1 MGFYDEEDRQM
12 RDIKDKSL
20 CCGCTAC
27 MAVCPH
33 DAVSMKE
40 DVLGF
45 RYPVVD
51 PEKCTGCGLCDDV
64 CDFQSA
70 GGSDIPLGKGIECF
84 AAVHKDRDVLSSSQS
99 GGAFTALS
107 DVVLKEGGVVYGA
120 CFNDD
125 FSVSHRRA
133 ASAVERDRMRGS
145 KYVQS
150 DMGDMFRQV
159 RNDLAEGRKVLFCGT
174 PCQVAGLRSYLPEKL
189 HSGLILLDFI
199 CHGVPSPSIWKDYL
213 AYQGGIKEFSEV
225 CFRDKRACGWKIH
238 KESFTSSDG
247 SVRLSETYKVLFYK
261 NIMLRDSCGRCPYDI
276 YARSSDI
283 TLADFWGIG
292 EVMPELDGKDG
303 VSMVI
308 CRTSAGEELFSKA
321 GNDMDCTGVN
331 LLPEFFRR
339 KNPNV
344 LCPAKIYKE
353 RGLFE
358 KKYAEKGFLYV
369 ARRWGDLGWRYKVWK
384 LKKFL
389 KSL

>member
-1 MGFYDEEDRQM
+1 MV
-12 RDIKDKSL
+12 DIKDKSL

-33 DAVSMKE
+33 EAISMKE

-51 PEKCTGCGLCDDV
+51 HGKCTDCGLCDKV

-70 GGSDIPLGKGIECF
+70 SRPEIPFGKGIECF
-84 AAVHKDRDVLSSSQS
+84 ASVHKDRKVLWESQS

-107 DVVLKEGGVVYGA
+107 DVVLEEGGVVYGA
-120 CFNDD
+120 CFNND
-125 FSVSHRRA
+125 FSVSHHRA
-133 ASAVERDRMRGS
+133 VSAAERDMMRGS

-150 DMGDMFRQV
+150 DMGDMFMQV
-159 RNDLAEGRKVLFCGT
+159 RNDLSDGRKVLFCGT

-189 HSGLILLDFI
+189 RTGLVLLDFV
-199 CHGVPSPSIWKDYL
+199 CHGVPSPAIWKDYL
-213 AYQGGIKEFSEV
+213 AYQRGIKEFSEV
-225 CFRDKRACGWKIH
+225 CFRDKKTCGWKIH
-238 KESFTSSDG
+238 KESFTSEDG
-247 SVRLSETYKVLFYK
+247 SLRLSETYKVLFYK
-261 NIMLRDSCGRCPYDI
+261 NIMLRDSCGRCPYNI
-276 YARSSDI
+276 YGRASDI

-292 EVMPELDGKDG
+292 DVMPELDDKGG

-308 CRTSAGEELFSKA
+308 CRTPSGEELFSKA
-321 GNDMDCTGVN
+321 GNDMDCTRIN
-331 LLPEFFRR
+331 LLPEFFRKR
-339 KNPNV
+339 NPNV
-344 LCPAKIYKE
+344 LGPAKIYKE
-353 RGLFE
+353 RSLLE

-369 ARRWGDLGWRYKVWK
+369 AKRWGDLGWRYKVWK